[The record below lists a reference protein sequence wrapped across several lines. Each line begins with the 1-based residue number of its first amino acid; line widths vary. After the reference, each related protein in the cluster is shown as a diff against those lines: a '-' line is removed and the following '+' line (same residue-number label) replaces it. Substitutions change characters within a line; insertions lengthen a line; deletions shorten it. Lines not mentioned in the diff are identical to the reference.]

1 MDTDSSYIHFPH
13 LITAQETWDYALYVA
28 KEITALFPAPMELAF
43 EEEIYSFFFILS
55 KKRYMYRKCLRDGVV
70 DNKIGKKG
78 VLLARRDNS
87 KFVRDIYETI
97 ISKIADNE
105 NRDDII
111 YYIMKEINDLC
122 SGVKPYTD
130 FVITKAVGNCGDLRA
145 EGFVNEKGIK
155 KAKVG
160 DYTVPIL
167 STNKQ
172 EREEQIAKKG
182 AENAQEYYLMCLP
195 AQVQLA
201 ERMKSRGQRVDA
213 GTRLEYI
220 VTDPQAHTAKQYEKI
235 EHMDYLAKHSDII
248 KIDYLYYLKQLVNPV
263 DQLLDVAFGGDKD
276 YKIGLIMDQYKY
288 RWKVHNKLMQEIKN
302 LSQPKFIFK

>member
-1 MDTDSSYIHFPH
+1 
-13 LITAQETWDYALYVA
+13 
-28 KEITALFPAPMELAF
+28 
-43 EEEIYSFFFILS
+43 
-55 KKRYMYRKCLRDGVV
+55 MYRKCLRDGVIE
-70 DNKIGKKG
+70 NKIGKKG

-97 ISKIADNE
+97 ISKIADNK

-111 YYIMKEINDLC
+111 YYIMKELNDLC

-130 FVITKAVGNCGDLRA
+130 FVITKAVGNCGDLHA

-182 AENAQEYYLMCLP
+182 AENAQEYYFMCLP

-263 DQLLDVAFGGDKD
+263 DQLLNVAFGGDKD
-276 YKIGLIMDQYKY
+276 YRIGLIMEQYKY
-288 RWKVHNKLMQEIKN
+288 RWKVHNKLIQEIKN
-302 LSQPKFIFK
+302 LTQPKLIFK